1 MSDLEI
7 ALELGL
13 PAELQERAGELLDGL
28 SQ

>member
-1 MSDLEI
+1 MSDLEK

-13 PAELQERAGELLDGL
+13 PAELQERAEELLDGL